1 MEFLGA
7 IVFVFIIVAVLI
19 NGNVFTS
26 LSGYRKPDWAEYER
40 EFRRVMAP
48 SFKRQ
53 ELTDEE
59 IEESVDQY
67 IKGKKADWDYYVH
80 RKKRPLF

>member
-26 LSGYRKPDWAEYER
+26 LRGKMNWKKYEKEYREKVTPVLRELGRTEEQINTHISEYVAEH
-40 EFRRVMAP
+40 
-48 SFKRQ
+48 RQ
-53 ELTDEE
+53 
-59 IEESVDQY
+59 QY
-67 IKGKKADWDYYVH
+67 NRNMNIKK
-80 RKKRPLF
+80 